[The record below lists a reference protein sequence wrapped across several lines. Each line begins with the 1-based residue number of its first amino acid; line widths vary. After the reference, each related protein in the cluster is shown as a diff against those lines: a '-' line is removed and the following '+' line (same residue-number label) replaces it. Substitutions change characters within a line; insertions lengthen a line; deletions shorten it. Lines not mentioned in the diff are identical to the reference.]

1 MINPQVWVK
10 NIRHIY
16 VKIDQEDIQLSILH
30 QTGRNAPLMRVFFS
44 QMNFPRSETWAK
56 QLIFDQFSFLKSPF
70 FKTLLYVL
78 FFHFLLI
85 LKYDIG
91 NLQIVLS
98 CFHCCIKCD
107 ILKPFYCYFYHL
119 VATLVTKSKMFGKN
133 STRLCHSWKARRK
146 EDYTFIKEAWFTF
159 AFIFGQ
165 KARISTSCI
174 VSESLKA

>member
-16 VKIDQEDIQLSILH
+16 VKIDQEDSI
-30 QTGRNAPLMRVFFS
+30 TSPNWPKCPSNAGFLFMNS

-70 FKTLLYVL
+70 LETLLYVL

-85 LKYDIG
+85 LIYDIE
-91 NLQIVLS
+91 NIQIVFS

-119 VATLVTKSKMFGKN
+119 VATLVTKSKKFGKN
-133 STRLCHSWKARRK
+133 STRLFHSWRARRR
-146 EDYTFIKEAWFTF
+146 EHYTFIKEAWFAL
-159 AFIFGQ
+159 AFIFGLFL
-165 KARISTSCI
+165 ACMSTSCI
-174 VSESLKA
+174 V